1 MTTGE
6 RITRA
11 RKNRKLTQENLAEML
26 GISPQAVSGWERDE
40 CLPDTKN
47 LIALADALDVTL
59 DSLLREDNGWK
70 MKPVNCDPDRMY
82 TFVKGRAQVYCLP
95 QTLRV
100 LEEMRIAHRG
110 QPRWSKYGF
119 DTEYI
124 VHPLTMACHALAMG
138 IHDDDVIA
146 AALAHDM
153 VEDSECLVSDIPAND
168 RVREAVRVVS
178 KCEYNQGSPDWER
191 TYFEEIGKNPLACLV
206 KCLDRVNNLS
216 GMADGFDRAGMV
228 EYTGETDQYYPDLLK
243 VIKKVPEWNN
253 AWWLLRYQMTSLL
266 ETFKRML

>member
-11 RKNRKLTQENLAEML
+11 RKNRNLTQEKLAELL

-47 LIALADALDVTL
+47 LTALADALDVTL
-59 DSLLREDNGWK
+59 DSLLREDNGWQ

-100 LEEMRIAHRG
+100 LEEMRIAHRN

-153 VEDSECLVSDIPAND
+153 VEDSEYLVSDIPANA

-178 KCEYNQGSPDWER
+178 KCEYNQSSPDWER
-191 TYFEEIGKNPLACLV
+191 TYFEEIREKQISTTRSCW
-206 KCLDRVNNLS
+206 RS
-216 GMADGFDRAGMV
+216 
-228 EYTGETDQYYPDLLK
+228 
-243 VIKKVPEWNN
+243 
-253 AWWLLRYQMTSLL
+253 S
-266 ETFKRML
+266 KRCRNGTTPGGCSVTR